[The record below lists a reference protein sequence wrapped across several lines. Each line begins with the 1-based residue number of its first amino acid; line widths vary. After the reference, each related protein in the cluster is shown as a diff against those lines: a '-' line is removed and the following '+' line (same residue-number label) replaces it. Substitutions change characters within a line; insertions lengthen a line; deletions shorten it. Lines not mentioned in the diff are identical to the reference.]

1 MPDHQNKFTRL
12 LHRAAVSAENAVD
25 EGRRRVWRARGR
37 NQAMHLAAYRGHAD
51 DTTVHVTG
59 RVLANKPSGGPLDD
73 DGWWENLLNTWK
85 RWESDEVA
93 GAAVRIRFLG
103 QEQTI
108 LSDEEGYY
116 HAAFAS
122 DFPASDELR
131 WLNAEA
137 LTISREGEIVADHP
151 IMVPP
156 RSAGFGIISD
166 LDDTVLH
173 TGITSLLLAAK
184 LTFLENAKTR
194 KPLEGVA
201 ELYKALQHGSART
214 PVNPLF
220 YISSSPW
227 NLYDLLGDFL
237 RLNDVPSGPV
247 MLRDLGLDDT
257 KFIKEKGHGHKL
269 DKALGI
275 LDGYPGLPFVLIG
288 DSGQEDPAIYADLV
302 RQRPGRILA
311 IYIRDVNP
319 DIEST
324 QDEGTRLAARDASL
338 SGVPMILAPDSL
350 AISAHAMQLGLIAP
364 AAVGD
369 VASEVKADR
378 ERPEAGA
385 EAVRQAVESVFEAEG

>member
-1 MPDHQNKFTRL
+1 
-12 LHRAAVSAENAVD
+12 
-25 EGRRRVWRARGR
+25 
-37 NQAMHLAAYRGHAD
+37 MHLAAYRGHAD